1 MKKIVLFCN
10 RESARSLSLMM
21 AFLIALSYA
30 QPALVAQSPS
40 YALDASKCT
49 TTIDCPPPTLRRGQE
64 PRCLE
69 SVCQRGMCGTR
80 ARVGHSLD
88 GVVSGGEFSCFS
100 APLVCDASGKA
111 VVVTDSSRLI
121 PIREGQHCIPAAASN
136 NPCVKPVC
144 RNRGCV
150 HEPNDEAG
158 CTDSSVSVTQCEK
171 RGCRNGTCQA
181 LPDPKKQGN
190 RCGEPQTAECRTT
203 NYQCSDAGRCE
214 AIKRVAEDAECA
226 DGPLV
231 LGASNRLPAAF
242 KELVLTSATFP
253 AYRCDLATCKLQFCG
268 DGAIN
273 RDEECDGGSMPA
285 NTPAGRRCNAS
296 CKVE

>member
-1 MKKIVLFCN
+1 MKKTDWF
-10 RESARSLSLMM
+10 RYQESVRRAVQAM
-21 AFLIALSYA
+21 AFVTTLMCSQTPLA
-30 QPALVAQSPS
+30 AQSTT
-40 YALDASKCT
+40 YAVDASRCT
-49 TTIDCPPPTLRRGQE
+49 TNIDCPPPTPRRGQD

-69 SVCQRGMCGTR
+69 SVCQRGMCGVK

-100 APLVCDASGKA
+100 APLVCDATGKA
-111 VVVTDSSRLI
+111 TVVTDSSRLI
-121 PIREGQHCIPAAASN
+121 PVREGQHCLPAMASN

-144 RNRGCV
+144 RNKICV

-158 CTDSSVSVTQCEK
+158 CPDSSIAVTQCER

-181 LPDPKKQGN
+181 IPDPKKQGN

-203 NYQCSDAGRCE
+203 NYQCSDAGKCE
-214 AIKRVAEDAECA
+214 ATKQVAENAECA

-253 AYRCDLATCKLQFCG
+253 AYGCDLATCKLQFCG
-268 DGAIN
+268 DGVIN
-273 RDEECDGGSMPA
+273 RDEECDGSSMPA